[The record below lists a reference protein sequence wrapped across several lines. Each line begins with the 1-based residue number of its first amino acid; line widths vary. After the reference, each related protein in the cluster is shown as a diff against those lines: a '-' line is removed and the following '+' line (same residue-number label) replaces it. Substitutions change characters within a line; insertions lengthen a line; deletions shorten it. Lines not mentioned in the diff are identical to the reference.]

1 MAMSLFILY
10 LLFGIYKLHISILF
24 FYITLSGLVLLIHYF
39 FVNSLKLLTLD
50 IFLNKDCH
58 TSQIKGV
65 WKMLYPQ
72 VMFPLFFYYLILMIN
87 E

>member
-1 MAMSLFILY
+1 MSMSSFILY
-10 LLFGIYKLHISILF
+10 LLFGIYKLHIDIIFL
-24 FYITLSGLVLLIHYF
+24 YNHYLVVPLIHYF

-50 IFLNKDCH
+50 VFLNKDCH

-72 VMFPLFFYYLILMIN
+72 VMFSLFFII
-87 E
+87 